1 MAEIVPAKYQPPL
14 PLEQLILKDGAE
26 GAGDRME
33 LDVLIVGAGPAG
45 LACAIELA
53 KLAKADGGTLNIG
66 VLEKAET
73 LGEHS
78 LSGAVVNPRAFRELF
93 PALKDSDFPFRG
105 PVRKEAVYL
114 LTGEGKWRL
123 PTPPTMHNK
132 RFYVASLCEIV
143 RWLGAKA
150 EELGVN
156 VFTGFPAASL
166 LTAGKQVKGVRTAA
180 AGLDKGGQPGPGYA
194 APNDLT
200 AKVTAL
206 AEGTRGLLA
215 QAWCQWQGVT
225 SANPQIFALGVKEL
239 WETKRPLDRVIH
251 TMGWPLP
258 SDAFGGS
265 FMYPLEPNVVALGL
279 VVGLDYRDAAL
290 DVHELLQRLKQH
302 PLFRPY
308 LEGGELVEW
317 GAKTIPEG
325 GYYALPNRHS
335 GDGAVILGDS
345 GGFVDVPSLKGIHY
359 AMQSGIY
366 AARVISRALAAGDPS
381 IRRLGE
387 YDRVVNHS
395 YIAHDLYRTRNMR
408 LAFKS
413 GFVPGAIQAAL
424 MTLTFGAFPGWKYGM
439 QADAEVA
446 RKLTPGDSPGFRR
459 SPGSPGYRP
468 GSADPK
474 LSVSKVDAVFKSG
487 NATRDT
493 IPTHLII
500 GQDVSAEVARFYAAM
515 CPAGVYEWVDAPVG
529 AQHAAPL
536 LRVNAPNCVDCK
548 ATDVLG
554 PRWTPR
560 EGGSGPKYK
569 RM

>member
-1 MAEIVPAKYQPPL
+1 MIPERYQPPL
-14 PLEQLILKDGAE
+14 PLDQLLVQDGAP

-33 LDVLIVGAGPAG
+33 LDVVIVGAGPAG

-53 KLAKADGGTLNIG
+53 KLAKAAGTELNIG
-66 VLEKAET
+66 VLEKAEA
-73 LGEHS
+73 LGEHN
-78 LSGAVVNPRAFRELF
+78 LSGAVVNPAAFRELF
-93 PALKDSDFPFRG
+93 PDLTDADFPFRR
-105 PVRKEAVYL
+105 PVDKEAVYL
-114 LTGEGKWRL
+114 MTAGGHIRL
-123 PTPPTMHNK
+123 PTPPTMRNHGN
-132 RFYVASLCEIV
+132 YIGSICEIV

-150 EELGVN
+150 EAAGVN
-156 VFTGFPAASL
+156 IFTGFPAAQL
-166 LTAGKQVKGVRTAA
+166 LVQGRRVAGVRTAA
-180 AGLDKGGQPGPGYA
+180 AGLDRERKPTATHA

-206 AEGTRGLLA
+206 AEGTRGLLS
-215 QAWCQWQGVT
+215 QAYLEWQRVP
-225 SANPQIFALGVKEL
+225 SENPQVFALGVKEI
-239 WETKRPLDRVIH
+239 WETKRPLDRIIH

-265 FMYPLEPNVVALGL
+265 FCYPLEPNLVALGL

-290 DVHELLQRLKQH
+290 DVHVLLQRMKQH

-325 GYYALPNRHS
+325 GYYALPARRS
-335 GDGAVILGDS
+335 GDGVVILGDS
-345 GGFVDVPSLKGIHY
+345 AGFVDVPSLKGIHY

-366 AARVISRALAAGDPS
+366 AARAIFAALHAGDPS
-381 IRRLGE
+381 AAALAA
-387 YDRVVNHS
+387 YDRAVDAS
-395 YIAHDLYRTRNMR
+395 YIARDLHATRNMR
-408 LAFKS
+408 IAFKD
-413 GFVPGAIQAAL
+413 GFYVGGVKAGL
-424 MTLTFGAFPGWKYGM
+424 MTLTGGRFPGGKIEM
-439 QADAEVA
+439 HADADVE
-446 RKLTPGDSPGFRR
+446 RRLTPAS
-459 SPGSPGYRP
+459 RP
-468 GSADPK
+468 GSVEPPPDGK
-474 LSVSKVDAVFKSG
+474 LTVSKVDAVFKSG

-493 IPTHLII
+493 IPTHLIVGKDI
-500 GQDVSAEVARFYAAM
+500 PKEVADFYSHV
-515 CPAGVYEWVDAPVG
+515 CPAGVYEQVDG
-529 AQHAAPL
+529 K